1 MVNTYTKET
10 FDRDMFDMNTFDRDT
25 FDVQRNKNEKVII
38 FFKNWSKYKFDVNNK
53 VLCVPSNMKGKVIKR
68 FKICPEDEDWINVQE
83 PSITED
89 EFYGNWYDVLI
100 FQRLGNSR
108 RRYNGCICI
117 PESRLSLLQPD
128 FSPY

>member
-1 MVNTYTKET
+1 MVNTNAQINSEGKIYAIS
-10 FDRDMFDMNTFDRDT
+10 
-25 FDVQRNKNEKVII
+25 EKWSNLY
-38 FFKNWSKYKFDVNNK
+38 KWSKYKFDVNNK
-53 VLCVPSNMKGKVIKR
+53 VLCVPSNMKAKVIKR

-83 PSITED
+83 PSITDD

-128 FSPY
+128 FSPN

>member
-1 MVNTYTKET
+1 MVNTDNVEINNVEINSEGKIYIIS
-10 FDRDMFDMNTFDRDT
+10 
-25 FDVQRNKNEKVII
+25 EKWS
-38 FFKNWSKYKFDVNNK
+38 KYKWSKYKFYVNNK
-53 VLCVPSNMKGKVIKR
+53 VLCAPSNMKGKVIKR

-128 FSPY
+128 FSPN

>member
-1 MVNTYTKET
+1 
-10 FDRDMFDMNTFDRDT
+10 MNTFDRDT

-53 VLCVPSNMKGKVIKR
+53 VLCVPSNMKAKVIKR

-83 PSITED
+83 PAITED